1 MNKKTKPETIRIS
14 DTEKLSVEVP
24 KRLIEAARA
33 LCVKPEWIVSLL
45 VEQTLDDIDA
55 ICMNGR
61 IAEFS
66 PDAGVLRIATPKDHP
81 AIVRKAA

>member
-1 MNKKTKPETIRIS
+1 MKKTKPETIRIS

-33 LCVKPEWIVSLL
+33 LCVKPEWIASLF
-45 VEQTLDDIDA
+45 VEQTLNGLDA
-55 ICMNGR
+55 IGMNGR
-61 IAEFS
+61 IAEFR
-66 PDAGVLRIATPKDHP
+66 PGDGVMRILVPKDHP

>member
-45 VEQTLDDIDA
+45 VEQTLYDIDA
-55 ICMNGR
+55 I
-61 IAEFS
+61 
-66 PDAGVLRIATPKDHP
+66 
-81 AIVRKAA
+81 

>member
-1 MNKKTKPETIRIS
+1 MKKTKPETIRIS

-33 LCVKPEWIVSLL
+33 LCVKPEWIASLL
-45 VEQTLDDIDA
+45 VEQTLNEINA

-61 IAEFS
+61 VAEFR
-66 PDAGVLRIATPKDHP
+66 PGGAVMRIATTKDHP